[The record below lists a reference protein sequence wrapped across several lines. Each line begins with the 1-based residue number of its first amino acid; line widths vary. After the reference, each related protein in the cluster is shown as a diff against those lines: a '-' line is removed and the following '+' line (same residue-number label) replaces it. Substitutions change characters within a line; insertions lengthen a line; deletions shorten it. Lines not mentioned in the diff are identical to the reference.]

1 MGRAKGETHQIA
13 GPHLKLTRPRNST
26 PLLRSPPTHR
36 AQVRSYTTPDTPRR
50 RYAPN
55 TPRHITRNENP
66 SPHDL
71 LQRLPL
77 RRSEEHTSELQSLM
91 RISYAAFCLNQK
103 KLSLHCSQSILTRF
117 IVLPV
122 YHLQHLINTYS
133 QPP

>member
-13 GPHLKLTRPRNST
+13 GPHLKLTRPRYST

-36 AQVRSYTTPDTPRR
+36 AQVRSYKTPDTPRR

-71 LQRLPL
+71 LPPLPFRQFLHQLVHVPRLL
-77 RRSEEHTSELQSLM
+77 DNLTL
-91 RISYAAFCLNQK
+91 AFFHSHPTN
-103 KLSLHCSQSILTRF
+103 
-117 IVLPV
+117 
-122 YHLQHLINTYS
+122 
-133 QPP
+133 

>member
-13 GPHLKLTRPRNST
+13 GPHLTLTRPRYST

-36 AQVRSYTTPDTPRR
+36 AQVRSYKTPDTPRR

-55 TPRHITRNENP
+55 TPLHITRNENP

-77 RRSEEHTSELQSLM
+77 PQFVDQLVHVPRLPDKGILDFLHAPATTH
-91 RISYAAFCLNQK
+91 AFDQRAVWMNLDRKSTRLN
-103 KLSLHCSQSILTRF
+103 SSH
-117 IVLPV
+117 
-122 YHLQHLINTYS
+122 
-133 QPP
+133 